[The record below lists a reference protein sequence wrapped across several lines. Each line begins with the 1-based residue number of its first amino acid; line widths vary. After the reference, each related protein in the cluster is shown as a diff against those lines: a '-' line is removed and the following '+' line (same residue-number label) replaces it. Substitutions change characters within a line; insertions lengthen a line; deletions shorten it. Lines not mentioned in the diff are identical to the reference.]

1 MKFKRIIGVL
11 LITVLL
17 SSCDTYKSVQIGD
30 IVDVSFKGMVDNKIS
45 LELQVPISNP
55 NGYKIKIKSMDLDA
69 SINGDYLGKI
79 KNSEE
84 IIIPKKSDQVHT
96 LSVDVIMKNPLAG
109 MAIFYR
115 LRKASRFDMEIKG
128 TIKVK
133 ALLKGKTIEVSEKQS
148 ISI

>member
-55 NGYKIKIKSMDLDA
+55 NGYKIKI
-69 SINGDYLGKI
+69 
-79 KNSEE
+79 
-84 IIIPKKSDQVHT
+84 
-96 LSVDVIMKNPLAG
+96 
-109 MAIFYR
+109 
-115 LRKASRFDMEIKG
+115 
-128 TIKVK
+128 
-133 ALLKGKTIEVSEKQS
+133 
-148 ISI
+148 